1 MAPLAPS
8 ILPSSQRPPASPR
21 PPRPTPLP
29 VNLVGTDNDD
39 TLVGDAGNNV
49 YSSGAGNDIL
59 LASAGDD
66 SFSGGAGIDVLD
78 YSRVN
83 ADLTFSRGGVL
94 SKSGGM
100 GTDRI
105 TAFDIEVIRANPN
118 RVNTIDGATGTTAWL
133 NVNLATKS
141 LVINNLPGIG
151 SASLTVENFQ
161 NVNGSDNADI
171 IVGDD
176 KANVLNGLGGNDTI
190 SGGGGD
196 DTLIGSSGSDSYSG
210 GLGFDTLTYRTQT
223 QGVTLVRGGTIIKG
237 DGSVDTITDFS
248 VEAIEGAQGKTNTID
263 GSTGVTAS
271 IAVDLSKNSLQIN
284 NLPVIGTASLVVR
297 NFTDVKGSEN
307 ADTIIGSAAANKL
320 VGGGGQDRLT
330 GLGGADLLTGGSGND
345 TFVFGKGDSQ
355 LMGMDWITD
364 LQIGSD
370 VIDSF
375 VRAGSVQTLGTVS
388 SLTGAAIGQ
397 LLNGQTFRADTAASF
412 TLGTGSATRTFL
424 AFNDDRFGF
433 QADRDGLVEI
443 TGYSGQL
450 SQLQVV

>member
-345 TFVFGKGDSQ
+345 TFVFGKGDSK

-388 SLTGAAIGQ
+388 SLTGTAIGQ